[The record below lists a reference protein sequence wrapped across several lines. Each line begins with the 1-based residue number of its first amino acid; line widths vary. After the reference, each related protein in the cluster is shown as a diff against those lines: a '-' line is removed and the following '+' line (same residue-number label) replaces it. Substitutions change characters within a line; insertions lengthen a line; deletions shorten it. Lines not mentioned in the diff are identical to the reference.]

1 MYTPRQIFNRAYSTA
16 TPKEIADSNGC
27 LCVIK
32 CGIKVSLELK
42 SSTIKFYATCL
53 SDEYDTLEERL
64 IETLLSCGWD
74 IGSYKVGAL
83 LYGLRIAILSEELA
97 RYRSKGRKG
106 IRASAAIEEEIKEMQ
121 IKLNKIENYVRTIN
135 HTIGVQ
141 SIIGDKCQR

>member
-16 TPKEIADSNGC
+16 TPKEIADNNGC

-53 SDEYDTLEERL
+53 SDEYDTLEDSL
-64 IETLLSCGWD
+64 IETLLHYGWD

-83 LYGLRIAILSEELA
+83 LYGLRISILGEELIKNQ
-97 RYRSKGRKG
+97 SKGRKG
-106 IRASAAIEEEIKEMQ
+106 IRASAAIEEEIKEMK
-121 IKLNKIENYVRTIN
+121 IKLNKIENYARTNN
-135 HTIGVQ
+135 H
-141 SIIGDKCQR
+141 SISV

>member
-27 LCVIK
+27 LCVIR

-64 IETLLSCGWD
+64 IDTLLHYGWD
-74 IGSYKVGAL
+74 IGSYRVGAL
-83 LYGLRIAILSEELA
+83 LYSLRITILNEELA
-97 RYRSKGRKG
+97 KHKSKGRKG

-121 IKLNKIENYVRTIN
+121 IKLNKIENYARTTN
-135 HTIGVQ
+135 HSISVQ
-141 SIIGDKCQR
+141 SAIVDKCQR